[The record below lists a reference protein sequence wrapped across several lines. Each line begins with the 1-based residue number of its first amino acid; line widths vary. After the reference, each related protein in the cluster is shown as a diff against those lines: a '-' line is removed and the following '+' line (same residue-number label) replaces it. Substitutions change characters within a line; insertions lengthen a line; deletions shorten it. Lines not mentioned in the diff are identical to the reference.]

1 MIDFT
6 PTLSRSYS
14 RLIES
19 EDRSEAE
26 VDMKAA
32 EILRGLSNMDMSEVL
47 YDLGEQ
53 IRDLVRDGDELEIG
67 RIVAKEVNEYA
78 RSVAERAMGMK

>member
-1 MIDFT
+1 
-6 PTLSRSYS
+6 
-14 RLIES
+14 
-19 EDRSEAE
+19 
-26 VDMKAA
+26 MKAA